1 MQGLHRSLSTADGIA
16 SRRPTGASPSASAA
30 GSRRSAT
37 DATSMTCS
45 SRVLGAQHPLCRESV
60 RRPARP
66 PGSAQPNGSVSP
78 RASEYNWRD
87 RRRDFLRRLATHSK
101 PWRCGERSGAC
112 GGRRRLADWF
122 GSGNGGRNEARRRR
136 ERIRPPTG
144 ALEPPHRA
152 VTAFHAAVILLQ
164 PVIQILAVAMPNS
177 FSPHRSDVSALLT
190 AHSRGLSLNKRIR
203 R

>member
-1 MQGLHRSLSTADGIA
+1 MFIA
-16 SRRPTGASPSASAA
+16 SAGSAASFVPRISPASGATSWLSPAQRFLSASCQA
-30 GSRRSAT
+30 
-37 DATSMTCS
+37 M
-45 SRVLGAQHPLCRESV
+45 CR
-60 RRPARP
+60 
-66 PGSAQPNGSVSP
+66 
-78 RASEYNWRD
+78 WRD